1 MKNGEIRKL
10 ASQNLKEKKLKGF
23 LFSLLFNVI
32 ITVATVWILIIAL
45 KYLMLPYTMKYNID
59 KLEPKELIEKAY
71 KDAEGHHWQYIRMNL
86 NYFLKF
92 LLVASYP
99 LVYLYLSLNS
109 SHNSVISDCEGRAIL
124 LTKFLFFILVF
135 LLFIPTMVITSS
147 YLNTKCIAS
156 CNEFYKAK
164 V

>member
-1 MKNGEIRKL
+1 MKNREIRKL
-10 ASQNLKEKKLKGF
+10 ASQNLKGKKLKGF

-32 ITVATVWILIIAL
+32 ITAATVWILIIAL

-109 SHNSVISDCEGRAIL
+109 SHNSVISL
-124 LTKFLFFILVF
+124 SK
-135 LLFIPTMVITSS
+135 
-147 YLNTKCIAS
+147 
-156 CNEFYKAK
+156 
-164 V
+164 